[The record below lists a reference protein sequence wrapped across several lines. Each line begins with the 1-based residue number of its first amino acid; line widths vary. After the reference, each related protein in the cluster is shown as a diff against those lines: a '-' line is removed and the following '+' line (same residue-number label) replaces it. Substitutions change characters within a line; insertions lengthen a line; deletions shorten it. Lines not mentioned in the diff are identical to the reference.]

1 MRILVV
7 GVSTRAIAESA
18 VKKGYDVVTVD
29 YFGDWDQKELVENYS
44 LMRDFNLAFSAE
56 NLLSVSRRLNFEAV
70 VYNSNL
76 ENHVE
81 VVQKLAEAH
90 TLLGNTPQTLRQ
102 VRHWPTLQTFCRKD
116 RIPFPSTL
124 FIGDRQPKEGRWL
137 LKPAKSGGGYGITL
151 WSGEALSEENFLQEY
166 IDGQH
171 CSATFV
177 ADGVRCVLIGM
188 TEQLI
193 GQEEMGGQGFVWCGN
208 ILPLTLAPQEMDSVI
223 DAIEDMATKLTR
235 HFGLRGVNGFD
246 FVLTRSPQSQPIPYL
261 IEVNPRYTGSTELM
275 EWAYQLNIFDLHI
288 RAFRG
293 ELPSF
298 SLREQ
303 LHHPYFYG
311 KGIVYA
317 RRNVTMPE
325 TAGWKKKGRK
335 DIPFTGEQI
344 KARHPICTVFA
355 QGKSRDECW
364 HRLLEEADTV
374 RREITERRYKD
385 DEKEMKELAELS
397 LDF

>member
-1 MRILVV
+1 MRILIV
-7 GVSTRAIAESA
+7 GLSTRAIAESA
-18 VKKGYDVVTVD
+18 MKRGYNIITLD
-29 YFGDWDQKELVENYS
+29 YFGDRDQKELVENYS
-44 LMRDFNLAFSAE
+44 LMRDVHLAFSAE
-56 NLLSVSRRLNFEAV
+56 NLLSVSHRLNFEAV
-70 VYNSNL
+70 VYNTNL
-76 ENHVE
+76 ENHAE
-81 VVQKLAEAH
+81 VVGRLAEGH
-90 TLLGNTPQTLRQ
+90 ILLGNTPQTLRQ
-102 VRHWPTLQTFCRKD
+102 VRHWPTLQTFCRKQG
-116 RIPFPSTL
+116 IPFPSTL
-124 FIGDRQPKEGRWL
+124 FIGDRQPKEGGRWL

-171 CSATFV
+171 CSAAFV
-177 ADGVRCVLIGM
+177 ADGIRCVLIGM

-193 GQEEMGGQGFVWCGN
+193 GQEELGRRGFAWCGN
-208 ILPLTLAPQEMDSVI
+208 ILPLALAPQETDSVI
-223 DAIEDMATKLTR
+223 DAVEDIATKLTR
-235 HFGLRGVNGFD
+235 RFGLCGANSFD
-246 FVLTRSPQSQPIPYL
+246 FVLTRSPQSQGIPYL
-261 IEVNPRYTGSTELM
+261 IEVNPRYTASMELM
-275 EWAYQLNIFDLHI
+275 EWAYHLNIFDLHI

-303 LHHPYFYG
+303 LHQPYFYG

-317 RRNVTMPE
+317 RCNATVPE

-364 HRLLEEADTV
+364 HRLLEEVNTL
-374 RREITERRYKD
+374 RQEITERRYKD
-385 DEKEMKELAELS
+385 DEKQMKEVAELS
-397 LDF
+397 L